1 MDNQENAFDQQAMVE
16 ANFSPELIQQINKDL
31 PAFVN
36 GSLSDL
42 AECER
47 KKQAALNSAAGAQQA
62 AKTAVK
68 EAKKAKDLSTGL
80 FKNGK
85 AIEGLKVIVASEGT
99 AIDGLSRALIDQSEA
114 LKDVFDN
121 QRKQATISRNLCLLG
136 MGNQAVANTVLK
148 RLKEGIN
155 GGELNNINED
165 VYQEF
170 ERIVMWWSQVEDMNA
185 KIRSYEQRVADL
197 QTDYDQVLQQLSD
210 LKNDLKQ
217 ETDTRLHS
225 VDSLK
230 SDTIAYK
237 DELQQCISD
246 SVRDLRADFSER
258 VEATNRGLEEMKTAS
273 EKGLLE
279 HGKQLA
285 LLQDD
290 YSRYKGQLVH
300 KRVFKTVVLILSVL
314 AFILSVIS
322 LLV

>member
-197 QTDYDQVLQQLSD
+197 QTDYDQVLQQL
-210 LKNDLKQ
+210 
-217 ETDTRLHS
+217 
-225 VDSLK
+225 
-230 SDTIAYK
+230 
-237 DELQQCISD
+237 
-246 SVRDLRADFSER
+246 
-258 VEATNRGLEEMKTAS
+258 G
-273 EKGLLE
+273 
-279 HGKQLA
+279 
-285 LLQDD
+285 
-290 YSRYKGQLVH
+290 
-300 KRVFKTVVLILSVL
+300 
-314 AFILSVIS
+314 
-322 LLV
+322 